1 MAGETLKTTAICLR
15 IAPWSRTSHV
25 VSWLT
30 PDGKI
35 VTVVKGAVRPK
46 SAFLGQYD
54 LNYTCEILYYA
65 RAKGEMHAL
74 RECSPIRLREELR
87 RDYRKLALGDYF
99 RTVCEELAPT
109 GEDCNAWYD
118 TLESAL
124 NRLSEIEK
132 NASFT
137 DLLKELVDFEMKSL
151 ALSGL
156 DPRIEAEAGS
166 FRLKGERSIPVNAS
180 VATALNRIREEKN
193 PQIIL
198 DAARVV
204 GVFYQ
209 FHLDC
214 ASELRR
220 NAIRLISNS
229 NQGEMKNEH

>member
-1 MAGETLKTTAICLR
+1 MAGETLKTIAVCLR
-15 IAPWSRTSHV
+15 IAPWSRTSHI

-74 RECSPIRLREELR
+74 RECSPISLREEMR

-99 RTVCEELAPT
+99 RTVCEELAPI
-109 GEDCNAWYD
+109 GEDCKDWYD

-156 DPRIEAEAGS
+156 DPQIEAESGS
-166 FRLKGERSIPVNAS
+166 FQLKGERSIPVDAA
-180 VATALNRIREEKN
+180 VATALKRIREEKS

-209 FHLDC
+209 FHMDC

-229 NQGEMKNEH
+229 NQGETQNEH